1 MTFFKNTFISQR
13 PVVASF
19 ADMIKIVT
27 TLIKTKLKELEIMY
41 QNTVYICISWY
52 SKICWSPVKKCW
64 CQQNLRGVSL
74 DSYIFCIFFC
84 AKFHHCNICATEFRD
99 REHHQESPSWIG
111 LKKKSRLTL
120 NNRQKLLVFSNL
132 NFLKWIC

>member
-41 QNTVYICISWY
+41 QNTVYICIS
-52 SKICWSPVKKCW
+52 
-64 CQQNLRGVSL
+64 
-74 DSYIFCIFFC
+74 
-84 AKFHHCNICATEFRD
+84 
-99 REHHQESPSWIG
+99 
-111 LKKKSRLTL
+111 
-120 NNRQKLLVFSNL
+120 
-132 NFLKWIC
+132 